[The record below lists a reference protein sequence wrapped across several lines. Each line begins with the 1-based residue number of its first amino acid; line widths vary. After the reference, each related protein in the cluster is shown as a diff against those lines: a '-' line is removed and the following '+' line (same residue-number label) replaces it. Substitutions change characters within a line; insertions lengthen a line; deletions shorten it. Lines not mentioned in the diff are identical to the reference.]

1 MATDRVPALLTS
13 ILALGLVGFQAATA
27 HAQNAAKRWAPLIEN
42 DGVAAVVNRR
52 ALPRA
57 WLVSEVLS
65 VSASDALRMIRGE
78 ADELDPTRSALLE
91 VPERELPVVGAAA
104 SSTDAAA
111 VRRSADGEVVVDT
124 SARAASFL
132 VVSESYFPGWRALI
146 DGSPAKVYQTDY
158 ILMGVAVPAGTHHVE
173 LRYTA
178 PGASFGAMISLAT
191 IGGMLG
197 LAVYAWRR
205 QRS

>member
-1 MATDRVPALLTS
+1 LATDRVPALLSS

-27 HAQNAAKRWAPLIEN
+27 RAQNAETRWAPLLEH
-42 DGVAAVVNRR
+42 DGVAVVVNRR

-65 VSASDALRMIRGE
+65 VSAADALRMIRGE
-78 ADELDPTRSALLE
+78 AEELDPARSALLE

-104 SSTDAAA
+104 FPTDSAA
-111 VRRSADGEVVVDT
+111 VKRSADGEIAIDT
-124 SARAASFL
+124 NARASSFL
-132 VVSESYFPGWRALI
+132 VVSESYFPGWRALV

-178 PGASFGAMISLAT
+178 PGATFGAMMSLAT

-197 LAVYAWRR
+197 LAVYARRR